1 MIASSGV
8 AITSNAISTHTITNR
23 AGGIISGVSGD
34 YAPLLTDLT
43 GLALAARN
51 NASGVTK
58 ITNEAGGSIQA
69 EVIDNI
75 LRTGQDAPVI
85 ATYGGGQA
93 QIINNGSIV
102 GRIAMQAPSAPGG
115 PGNTFVNAGTIV
127 GSVSMGAGASNVFT
141 MQSGSSVTGSSAEAN
156 LTVLGTPGLTFVKPG
171 KVDGGGP
178 NSTLVLED
186 PAGNSL
192 ANNVSSSTY
201 TNFGNLTVNSGNW
214 RLTDGP
220 LAIPGGAVTLK
231 GGVTT
236 VDNNGV
242 LGTGVIDAQGGGIA
256 SSVFRATLANDI
268 VLGTGGLTTSDA
280 NQLVLSG
287 KLSGTGGL
295 TVAGT
300 GQVTLEG
307 ANDYGGGTTVQTD
320 ATLLGNSGSL
330 RGNIHNNGQLFFMQ
344 SGAGTYGG
352 VLSGTGAVNKNDAAT
367 LTLTGANTST
377 GTFAVN
383 GGTLAIGAGG
393 SLSSSATVWLGPTP
407 PST

>member
-1 MIASSGV
+1 
-8 AITSNAISTHTITNR
+8 
-23 AGGIISGVSGD
+23 
-34 YAPLLTDLT
+34 
-43 GLALAARN
+43 
-51 NASGVTK
+51 
-58 ITNEAGGSIQA
+58 
-69 EVIDNI
+69 
-75 LRTGQDAPVI
+75 
-85 ATYGGGQA
+85 
-93 QIINNGSIV
+93 
-102 GRIAMQAPSAPGG
+102 MQAPSAPGG

-256 SSVFRATLANDI
+256 SSVSARRWP
-268 VLGTGGLTTSDA
+268 TTSCWA
-280 NQLVLSG
+280 
-287 KLSGTGGL
+287 
-295 TVAGT
+295 
-300 GQVTLEG
+300 
-307 ANDYGGGTTVQTD
+307 
-320 ATLLGNSGSL
+320 
-330 RGNIHNNGQLFFMQ
+330 R
-344 SGAGTYGG
+344 
-352 VLSGTGAVNKNDAAT
+352 AA
-367 LTLTGANTST
+367 
-377 GTFAVN
+377 
-383 GGTLAIGAGG
+383 
-393 SLSSSATVWLGPTP
+393 
-407 PST
+407 

>member
-102 GRIAMQAPSAPGG
+102 GRIAMQAPRPQAARQYLRQRRHYRRQRQHGRWRQQRLHDAVRLVRHG
-115 PGNTFVNAGTIV
+115 QQR
-127 GSVSMGAGASNVFT
+127 GS
-141 MQSGSSVTGSSAEAN
+141 QPDRP
-156 LTVLGTPGLTFVKPG
+156 GTPGLTLVKPG

-256 SSVFRATLANDI
+256 SSVSARRWP
-268 VLGTGGLTTSDA
+268 TTSCWA
-280 NQLVLSG
+280 
-287 KLSGTGGL
+287 
-295 TVAGT
+295 
-300 GQVTLEG
+300 
-307 ANDYGGGTTVQTD
+307 
-320 ATLLGNSGSL
+320 
-330 RGNIHNNGQLFFMQ
+330 R
-344 SGAGTYGG
+344 
-352 VLSGTGAVNKNDAAT
+352 AA
-367 LTLTGANTST
+367 
-377 GTFAVN
+377 
-383 GGTLAIGAGG
+383 
-393 SLSSSATVWLGPTP
+393 
-407 PST
+407 

>member
-1 MIASSGV
+1 
-8 AITSNAISTHTITNR
+8 
-23 AGGIISGVSGD
+23 
-34 YAPLLTDLT
+34 
-43 GLALAARN
+43 
-51 NASGVTK
+51 
-58 ITNEAGGSIQA
+58 
-69 EVIDNI
+69 
-75 LRTGQDAPVI
+75 
-85 ATYGGGQA
+85 
-93 QIINNGSIV
+93 
-102 GRIAMQAPSAPGG
+102 
-115 PGNTFVNAGTIV
+115 
-127 GSVSMGAGASNVFT
+127 MGAGASNVFT

-242 LGTGVIDAQGGGIA
+242 LGTGVIDAQGGIA